1 MRVIAKA
8 VLREYWIKN
17 PVVEQQ
23 LKAWHKEMLG
33 AEWTSAM
40 QIKSKYPSAS
50 ILDSQRVVFNIK
62 GNHFRIVV
70 RINYQFKI
78 VWIRFVGTHK
88 EYDRIDAK
96 TI

>member
-40 QIKSKYPSAS
+40 QIKSKYLYS
-50 ILDSQRVVFNIK
+50 
-62 GNHFRIVV
+62 HE
-70 RINYQFKI
+70 
-78 VWIRFVGTHK
+78 H
-88 EYDRIDAK
+88 
-96 TI
+96 

>member
-8 VLREYWIKN
+8 VLREYWTKH

-40 QIKSKYPSAS
+40 QIKSKYLYS
-50 ILDSQRVVFNIK
+50 
-62 GNHFRIVV
+62 HE
-70 RINYQFKI
+70 
-78 VWIRFVGTHK
+78 H
-88 EYDRIDAK
+88 
-96 TI
+96 